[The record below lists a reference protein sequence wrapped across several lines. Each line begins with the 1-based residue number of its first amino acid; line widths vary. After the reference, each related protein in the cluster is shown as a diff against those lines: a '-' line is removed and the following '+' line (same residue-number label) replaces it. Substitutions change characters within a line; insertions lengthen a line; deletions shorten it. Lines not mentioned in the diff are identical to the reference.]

1 MAALVRILA
10 VRILRSL
17 GSRSRLASRLLVALG
32 VVRWLRSR
40 GVRRAT
46 VDLAPGETL
55 VIGVQPG
62 RDRRS

>member
-46 VDLAPGETL
+46 VDLGPGDTL
-55 VIGVQPG
+55 VIGVERG
-62 RDRRS
+62 RERRS